1 MDDIGTKAATII
13 AEAEARANVVSVARA
28 EAKRTYD
35 HQWKLI
41 SDAGAIGHGSD
52 VPLHPPGQGYAH
64 GLRGAAVAALINGTV
79 ISIESGAASGAGKSE
94 AAYQTQLLPALKA
107 GQITLGQ
114 LQAAASRALLP
125 RFHVGLYD
133 PPEVGPPRLARRAL
147 ACCSGTCD
155 AGAIN

>member
-1 MDDIGTKAATII
+1 MCSYNAINGVPDCLNG
-13 AEAEARANVVSVARA
+13 
-28 EAKRTYD
+28 
-35 HQWKLI
+35 KLLRETLTQEWGLQGFVI

-52 VPLHPPGQGYAH
+52 VLLHPPGQGYAH

-94 AAYQTQLLPALKA
+94 AAYQTQLLPALEA

-133 PPEVGPPRLARRAL
+133 PPEVWPPRLARRAL
-147 ACCSGTCD
+147 LL
-155 AGAIN
+155 